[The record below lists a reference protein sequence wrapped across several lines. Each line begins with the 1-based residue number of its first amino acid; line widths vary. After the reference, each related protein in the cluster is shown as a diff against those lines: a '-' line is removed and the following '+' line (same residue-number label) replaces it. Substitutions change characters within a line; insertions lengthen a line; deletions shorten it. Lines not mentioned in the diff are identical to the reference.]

1 MGAQVHLPVPR
12 FSRLR
17 GFCWMEVTLLCV
29 KKKTVDL
36 TPTPQL
42 GALGRK
48 RETCSLGLRAV
59 LSVSSFPGGEG

>member
-1 MGAQVHLPVPR
+1 MGAQVRLPVPG
-12 FSRLR
+12 FFRLR

-42 GALGRK
+42 GTLGRK
-48 RETCSLGLRAV
+48 QETCSLRLRAI
-59 LSVSSFPGGEG
+59 LSVSSFLGGEG